1 MFPASHFTNSGIAK
15 LGEWQTLLQCMQHVW
30 LVTVKIIKI
39 ITITAGIQDAVI
51 SKEILPA

>member
-1 MFPASHFTNSGIAK
+1 VLFPASHFTNSGIAK

-30 LVTVKIIKI
+30 LVTIKI